1 MYNNIKSCVRVGKTC
16 SNLFPCLNGLRQ
28 GENLSPILFSIYLND
43 LHDFF
48 SNSGICNG
56 FSIPNELNED
66 YNLFLKMFVLLYA
79 DDTVLLGSTA
89 DDLQNALDL
98 YENYYNTWKLSQY
111 NEIKSSR
118 VFFFFF
124 SKGRQGTYN
133 FTYNQAP
140 VETLNEY
147 KYFGIIFSRYGSF
160 YKTKQK
166 IANQATRT
174 MYSLLR
180 KMKRL
185 VLPTDTQIDL
195 FEKTVK
201 PILLYGCE
209 LWAFENN
216 QILKKVQLKFLKYI
230 LNIKSRLQPISSTE
244 KLGFI
249 LYLLI

>member
-1 MYNNIKSCVRVGKTC
+1 
-16 SNLFPCLNGLRQ
+16 
-28 GENLSPILFSIYLND
+28 
-43 LHDFF
+43 
-48 SNSGICNG
+48 
-56 FSIPNELNED
+56 
-66 YNLFLKMFVLLYA
+66 
-79 DDTVLLGSTA
+79 
-89 DDLQNALDL
+89 
-98 YENYYNTWKLSQY
+98 
-111 NEIKSSR
+111 
-118 VFFFFF
+118 
-124 SKGRQGTYN
+124 
-133 FTYNQAP
+133 
-140 VETLNEY
+140 
-147 KYFGIIFSRYGSF
+147 
-160 YKTKQK
+160 
-166 IANQATRT
+166 